1 MSVAWTQVVAFLI
14 NATKGAPAADMI
26 GVPEF
31 LGVITDL
38 TAHTRDRFVLYVILL
53 VFYTALVLAAI
64 ALLMAVERRFIR
76 RAGPSA

>member
-1 MSVAWTQVVAFLI
+1 
-14 NATKGAPAADMI
+14 MI

-53 VFYTALVLAAI
+53 IFYTALVLAAI
-64 ALLMAVERRFIR
+64 ALLMAVETRFIHRVGR
-76 RAGPSA
+76 RA